1 MAKFIELEAE
11 VAENLDI
18 ESSEKGSSETDNKE
32 ESE

>member
-11 VAENLDI
+11 VTENLDI
-18 ESSEKGSSETDNKE
+18 ELSEKDGSKVDDKE

>member
-11 VAENLDI
+11 VTENLDI
-18 ESSEKGSSETDNKE
+18 ELSEKDSPETNSKE

>member
-11 VAENLDI
+11 VTENLDI
-18 ESSEKGSSETDNKE
+18 ELSEKDSPETNNKE

>member
-11 VAENLDI
+11 VVENLDI
-18 ESSEKGSSETDNKE
+18 ELSEKDSSETDNKE